1 MVALAVLSIKLILE
15 GKMNGRWRARRAS
28 AELSIFFSRWQPP
41 HTRLMLDVVLAGEL
55 ASLWN
60 EEPLSSSSFLQRI
73 MRCLSLKQIVGWKPP
88 FKN

>member
-1 MVALAVLSIKLILE
+1 
-15 GKMNGRWRARRAS
+15 MNGRWHARRAS
-28 AELSIFFSRWQPP
+28 AELSILFSRYSR
-41 HTRLMLDVVLAGEL
+41 HKSKLNLDVLLAGEL

-88 FKN
+88 FKK